1 MSKNVGLSLLIGL
14 AFAAVSSTA
23 IAQERQEIAAGR
35 AEVQSD
41 RQVIVAAN
49 LPLTEEQ
56 AKAFWPMYREYRG
69 EMEKAGDR
77 LVELILGYA
86 KNAETLTDAQATTM
100 LDDFLAIQKDEVK
113 IRSAWVPKFR
123 KALPPKLVTRFFQIE
138 NKLDAILR
146 FDAAAEIPMVK
157 TDTK

>member
-1 MSKNVGLSLLIGL
+1 MRKILGWTLWVG
-14 AFAAVSSTA
+14 FAMAAALSTA
-23 IAQERQEIAAGR
+23 SAQERQEIATGR

-69 EMEKAGDR
+69 EMEKTGDR

-113 IRSAWVPKFR
+113 IRSAWVPKLR
-123 KALPPKLVTRFFQIE
+123 KVLPPKAVTRFFQIE

-157 TDTK
+157 SDTK